1 MTAVSVR
8 PSIGMLKKRRDAK
21 MKKLASIGLVV
32 QGSLVSVKHKT
43 CKHTAH
49 MLTFPVKGK
58 THTVYVP
65 VDMVKEVRKWSN
77 NYKVLKELVRDIS
90 KLNLD
95 IIHRHVPAKRA
106 AARSRGKSSPKR

>member
-1 MTAVSVR
+1 MTAVR

-21 MKKLASIGLVV
+21 MRKLASIGAVV
-32 QGSLVSVKHKT
+32 QGSLVSVKHKA

-65 VDMVKEVRKWSN
+65 LGMVEEVREWTE
-77 NYKVLKELVRDIS
+77 NYKALKESVRDIS
-90 KLNLD
+90 KLNLA
-95 IIHRHVPAKRA
+95 IIHNYVPTKRA
-106 AARSRGKSSPKR
+106 AARSRVKSRQKL